1 MVPEIM
7 NVCICAF
14 STIWTKIWKEK
25 NSLIGTI
32 FYVKRN
38 DIYIVFSKI
47 YVRIRKR
54 NIIQFIMCTKLVGL
68 VLSLK

>member
-1 MVPEIM
+1 MD
-7 NVCICAF
+7 
-14 STIWTKIWKEK
+14 KKYGRRR

-38 DIYIVFSKI
+38 DIYIVFSNI
-47 YVRIRKR
+47 YVRRRKR
-54 NIIQFIMCTKLVGL
+54 NIIQFVMCTKLVGL

>member
-1 MVPEIM
+1 M
-7 NVCICAF
+7 
-14 STIWTKIWKEK
+14 
-25 NSLIGTI
+25 IGTI

-38 DIYIVFSKI
+38 DIYIVFSNI
-47 YVRIRKR
+47 YVRRRER